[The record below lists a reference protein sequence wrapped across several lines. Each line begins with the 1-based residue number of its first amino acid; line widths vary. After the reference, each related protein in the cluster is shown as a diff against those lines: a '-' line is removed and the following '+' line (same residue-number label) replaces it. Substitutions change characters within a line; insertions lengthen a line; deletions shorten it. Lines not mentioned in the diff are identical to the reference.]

1 MKIKKNMNKN
11 ELEISFEFFPPNETY
26 KIKELLSL
34 IKTLYKKINITFCSI
49 TFGAGGSTKR
59 KTLEVIKNIKNNNI
73 ECVPHLSCI
82 SNTKKEIIKIINI
95 YKKLGIKTILA
106 LRGDMNKNDKLKKNN
121 FINSLDLI
129 TLINKKFYKKF
140 EIIVSAYPEMH
151 PNTINFE
158 KEVCFI
164 IKKFLFGANKAIT
177 QYFYDPDSYFYFL
190 EKVSKYGIDKPIIPG
205 IMPIINVKNL
215 IKFSNK
221 CGANIPKWIYKKLE
235 SCKTKNDIEN
245 IGKEI
250 VIKLCEILI
259 KGGAPGLH
267 FYTLNKI
274 EPTLNILNELI
285 T

>member
-11 ELEISFEFFPPNETY
+11 ELEISFEFFPPNENY

-34 IKTLYKKINITFCSI
+34 IKTLYKKINITFCSL
-49 TFGAGGSTKR
+49 TFGAGGSNKR
-59 KTLEVIKNIKNNNI
+59 KTLEVIKNIKKNNI

-190 EKVSKYGIDKPIIPG
+190 EKVIKYGIDKPIIPG

-235 SCKTKNDIEN
+235 SCKNKNDIEN

>member
-49 TFGAGGSTKR
+49 TFGAGGSNKR

>member
-1 MKIKKNMNKN
+1 MNNN
-11 ELEISFEFFPPNETY
+11 ELEISVEVFPPNEND
-26 KIKELLSL
+26 KIKELISL
-34 IKTLYKKINITFCSI
+34 IKMLYKKINITFCSI
-49 TFGAGGSTKR
+49 TFGAGGSNK
-59 KTLEVIKNIKNNNI
+59 KNTLDVIKMIKQNNI

-82 SNTKKEIIKIINI
+82 SNNKPEIIKLINI
-95 YKKLGIKTILA
+95 YKKVGIKKILA
-106 LRGDMNKNDKLKKNN
+106 LRGDINKTYKKNH

-129 TLINKKFYKKF
+129 KLINKNFYKNF

-158 KEVCFI
+158 KEVFFI
-164 IKKFLFGANKAIT
+164 IKKFCLGAHKAIT
-177 QYFYDPDSYFYFL
+177 QYFYDPDAYFYFL
-190 EKVSKYGIDKPIIPG
+190 EKVSKYGVDQPIIPG
-205 IMPIINVKNL
+205 IMPIINLQKL
-215 IKFSNK
+215 INFSNK
-221 CGANIPKWIYKKLE
+221 CGANIPKWIYKQLE
-235 SCKTKNDIEN
+235 ACKNKNEIEI